1 MSNGPGKWDLQE
13 GVPLC
18 SVGRLTAEVG
28 TPVDFALPVRHAA
41 RMVFA
46 RTVAT
51 FSAMVL
57 GLSAAAGD
65 PPADEI
71 MASAVS
77 SGSAAQSRAAP
88 FAEGDLF
95 PDLAFPSLED
105 GTPTRLSDFRGH
117 KVMLHIFASW

>member
-1 MSNGPGKWDLQE
+1 
-13 GVPLC
+13 
-18 SVGRLTAEVG
+18 
-28 TPVDFALPVRHAA
+28 
-41 RMVFA
+41 MVFA

-71 MASAVS
+71 MASAVP
-77 SGSAAQSRAAP
+77 SGSAAQRLDSP
-88 FAEGDLF
+88 FAEGELF
-95 PDLAFPSLED
+95 PDLAFPSLAD